1 MHIYLL
7 KTWFETRACILM
19 VFVLLF
25 KRLGSGHF
33 DKEIK
38 NTLAYVRDQIYI
50 IQSWGELTQ

>member
-1 MHIYLL
+1 
-7 KTWFETRACILM
+7 M
-19 VFVLLF
+19 VFALLF
-25 KRLGSGHF
+25 KRLGGGHF